1 MESAS
6 QRTFHTNFGP
16 QEYRPDTH
24 TRAGGI
30 EPGANPICENLG
42 PDSRSLD
49 LSRDFR
55 LGFVLVPEAAAPRT
69 CAEDRGPKPELPDL
83 TYEARADRNF
93 ESRETARLRGGSA
106 GARHSNRRDP
116 QLCISAHSRGRRQ
129 VLRRERQEKG

>member
-30 EPGANPICENLG
+30 EPGADPICENLG

-49 LSRDFR
+49 LSRDVRPSFA
-55 LGFVLVPEAAAPRT
+55 LVPVAAAPRA
-69 CAEDRGPKPELPDL
+69 CAEARSPKPELPSL
-83 TYEARADRNF
+83 TNEARADRNF
-93 ESRETARLRGGSA
+93 ESWETARLRRGCA
-106 GARHSNRRDP
+106 GAWH
-116 QLCISAHSRGRRQ
+116 
-129 VLRRERQEKG
+129 